1 MQGGDLKISEG
12 KKRIT
17 QVSQPNNPLNL
28 LKRFLKGIMVI
39 ISFGF
44 RKNIMGLRHWDRVV

>member
-28 LKRFLKGIMVI
+28 LKTVLERYHGY
-39 ISFGF
+39 
-44 RKNIMGLRHWDRVV
+44 H